1 MKTKDAGGR
10 RGRAGSRDPLTR
22 CDNLASLHSY
32 RTFVAGLQPG
42 PKRPGG
48 AQLSVV
54 LSDGAW
60 MEIVRR
66 LADLSVVDFEAVVQA
81 ARVYR
86 RLEAPLPA
94 TR

>member
-1 MKTKDAGGR
+1 
-10 RGRAGSRDPLTR
+10 
-22 CDNLASLHSY
+22 
-32 RTFVAGLQPG
+32 
-42 PKRPGG
+42 
-48 AQLSVV
+48 
-54 LSDGAW
+54 